1 MIQQWLRF
9 TLLLVFVS
17 GSVGCELLEKPLTS
31 GNQLQSSGRPPQTGT
46 NIPRGTT
53 DQPATAE
60 KPAKKSKP
68 KPTPKPTPKQEKKKA
83 QEEADEDFV
92 TRGGFR

>member
-9 TLLLVFVS
+9 ALLLVFVS

-46 NIPRGTT
+46 NIPRDLTNTSG
-53 DQPATAE
+53 AAE
-60 KPAKKSKP
+60 KPAKTAKSKP
-68 KPTPKPTPKQEKKKA
+68 AKPKPEQKKKA
-83 QEEADEDFV
+83 PEEADEDFV

>member
-46 NIPRGTT
+46 NIPRGITDKPQTSEKTT
-53 DQPATAE
+53 
-60 KPAKKSKP
+60 KKTKP
-68 KPTPKPTPKQEKKKA
+68 KSTPTPTPKEKKKA